1 MNTKPTIENA
11 ASIVGTRTAE
21 GSTVR
26 FYNADG
32 CEFMTLTS
40 DDSVFVA
47 TFKRD
52 NPRVD
57 HTETVYTLTR
67 NVFKALNAKDEEL
80 VRVEFDGTAK
90 QPFVLGG
97 AIASYFINDRG
108 RYVFRISFDGQAPR
122 DVYASPRV
130 SDVDVSPKA
139 VGSTIESISIV
150 DLGDKRVVRCYSGRK
165 AILTYVES
173 KGERA

>member
-1 MNTKPTIENA
+1 MIEVTTLERPDNL
-11 ASIVGTRTAE
+11 
-21 GSTVR
+21 GSFHTTVKWGE
-26 FYNADG
+26 NG
-32 CEFMTLTS
+32 CMRESL

-57 HTETVYTLTR
+57 HTETAYDLTR

-90 QPFVLGG
+90 QPYILG
-97 AIASYFINDRG
+97 AVITSYFVNDRG
-108 RYVFRISFDGQAPR
+108 RYVFRVSFDGQAPR
-122 DVYASPRV
+122 DLYASPRV

-139 VGSTIESISIV
+139 VGSTIESVSIV
-150 DLGDKRVVRCYSGRK
+150 DLGDRRVVRCYSGRK
-165 AILTYVES
+165 AVLAYEEA
-173 KGERA
+173 KK